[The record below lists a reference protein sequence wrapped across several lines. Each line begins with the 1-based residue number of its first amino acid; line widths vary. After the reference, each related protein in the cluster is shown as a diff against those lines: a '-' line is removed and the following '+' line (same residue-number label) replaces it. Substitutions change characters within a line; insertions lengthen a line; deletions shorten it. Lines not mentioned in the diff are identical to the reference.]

1 MENQEQQQNQGAQEQ
16 GDGNIFANDGFGAQ
30 QDDAR
35 QDRDRRGEVPP
46 PPDGAQPGE
55 QQQAAGPQI
64 QAGSLLQPGSPQQDG
79 GFGGVIGG
87 FPGGPRPHYEGVC
100 VAGGLYSLP

>member
-1 MENQEQQQNQGAQEQ
+1 MV
-16 GDGNIFANDGFGAQ
+16 ANDGFGAQ

-55 QQQAAGPQI
+55 QQQVVDQ
-64 QAGSLLQPGSPQQDG
+64 QRERLL
-79 GFGGVIGG
+79 GGVTYNLMHEAPI
-87 FPGGPRPHYEGVC
+87 PLLMAH
-100 VAGGLYSLP
+100 